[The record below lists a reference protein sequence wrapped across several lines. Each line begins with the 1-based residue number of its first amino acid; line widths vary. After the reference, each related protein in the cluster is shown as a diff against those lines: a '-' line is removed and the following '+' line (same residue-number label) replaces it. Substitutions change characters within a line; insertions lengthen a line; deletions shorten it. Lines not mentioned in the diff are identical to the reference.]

1 MLEVK
6 NISSGYGKK
15 QVLYDVSLTVEKGE
29 VVLLT
34 GGNGSGKSTL
44 LKCIYNLL
52 PCWTGEIFFE
62 GENLNGTKPSDLIKK
77 GIVYIPQKDFYF
89 ENLTVNENLQIS
101 GNTLPKDILRERICE
116 VYELTGL
123 GKLKKRK
130 PFDLS
135 GGERKILAF
144 GMGLIHHPKLLLLD
158 EPMAGLDIHSEN
170 LVKDLISER
179 IDKKI
184 GFLIV
189 EHSSHLKNGHLG
201 TKYSQL
207 RCDRVIDLIDK
218 NKENNR
224 QM

>member
-15 QVLYDVSLTVEKGE
+15 QVLYDVSLQVSKGE

-52 PCWTGEIFFE
+52 PCWSGEIFFE
-62 GENLNGTKPSDLIKK
+62 GEKIDGLKTSDLIRK
-77 GIVYIPQKDFYF
+77 GIVYIPQKDFCF
-89 ENLTVNENLQIS
+89 ENLTVEKNLQIS
-101 GNTLPKDILRERICE
+101 GHTLPKKELKERIAG

-123 GKLKKRK
+123 SKFRKRK

-144 GMGLIHHPKLLLLD
+144 GMGLIHKPKLLLFD
-158 EPMAGLDIHSEN
+158 EPFAG
-170 LVKDLISER
+170 
-179 IDKKI
+179 IDAKNTATLLKLFEETI
-184 GFLIV
+184 IKPDNGVIIV
-189 EHSSHLKNGHLG
+189 EHKNDAKQLYTRKTRMELG
-201 TKYSQL
+201 N
-207 RCDRVIDLIDK
+207 IK
-218 NKENNR
+218 NA
-224 QM
+224 

>member
-1 MLEVK
+1 MLEIK

-15 QVLYDVSLTVEKGE
+15 QVLYNVSLHVKKGE

-52 PCWTGEIFFE
+52 PCWSGEIFFK
-62 GENLNGTKPSDLIKK
+62 GEKINSLIPSDLISK

-89 ENLTVNENLQIS
+89 ENLTVEENLQIS
-101 GNTLPKDILRERICE
+101 GNILPKTELKERIAE

-123 GKLKKRK
+123 TKFRKRK

-144 GMGLIHHPKLLLLD
+144 CMGLIHNPKFLLFD
-158 EPMAGLDIHSEN
+158 EPFAGVDAKNTATLLKLFKETIINTEN
-170 LVKDLISER
+170 SI
-179 IDKKI
+179 I
-184 GFLIV
+184 IV
-189 EHSSHLKNGHLG
+189 EHKDDAKQLFTRKINMELG
-201 TKYSQL
+201 IIKS
-207 RCDRVIDLIDK
+207 
-218 NKENNR
+218 N
-224 QM
+224 

>member
-15 QVLYDVSLTVEKGE
+15 QVLHYASLQVNKGE

-34 GGNGSGKSTL
+34 GSNGSGKSTL

-62 GENLNGTKPSDLIKK
+62 GEKINGLNPSELIKK

-89 ENLTVNENLQIS
+89 ENLTVEKNLKIS
-101 GNTLPKDILRERICE
+101 GNTLPKTELKERIAK

-123 GKLKKRK
+123 IRFRKRK

-144 GMGLIHHPKLLLLD
+144 GMGLIHKPKLLLFD
-158 EPMAGLDIHSEN
+158 EPFAGVD
-170 LVKDLISER
+170 VKNISTLLKLFKET
-179 IDKKI
+179 IIKPDNSVI
-184 GFLIV
+184 IV
-189 EHSSHLKNGHLG
+189 EHKSEAQEIFSKIINIDLG
-201 TKYSQL
+201 T
-207 RCDRVIDLIDK
+207 IK
-218 NKENNR
+218 N
-224 QM
+224 

>member
-15 QVLYDVSLTVEKGE
+15 QVLYDVSLKANKGE

-52 PCWTGEIFFE
+52 PCWSGEIFFE
-62 GENLNGTKPSDLIKK
+62 SEKINGLKPSDLIKR

-89 ENLTVNENLQIS
+89 ENLTVEENLQIS
-101 GNTLPKDILRERICE
+101 GNTLPKKELKERITK
-116 VYELTGL
+116 VFELTGL
-123 GKLKKRK
+123 TKYSKRK

-144 GMGLIHHPKLLLLD
+144 GMGLIHNPKLLLFD
-158 EPMAGLDIHSEN
+158 EPFAGVDAKNTATLLQLFKETIINPDNGVI
-170 LVKDLISER
+170 
-179 IDKKI
+179 
-184 GFLIV
+184 IV
-189 EHSSHLKNGHLG
+189 EHKDDARQLFTRKIKMELGNILKM
-201 TKYSQL
+201 QL
-207 RCDRVIDLIDK
+207 
-218 NKENNR
+218 
-224 QM
+224 

>member
-1 MLEVK
+1 MLEIK

-15 QVLYDVSLTVEKGE
+15 QVLYDVSLQVNKGE

-52 PCWTGEIFFE
+52 PCWSGEIFFE
-62 GENLNGTKPSDLIKK
+62 GKKINRLKPSDLIKK

-89 ENLTVNENLQIS
+89 ENLTVEENLQIS
-101 GNTLPKDILRERICE
+101 GHTLPKLGLKNRIAE

-123 GKLKKRK
+123 TKFRRRK

-144 GMGLIHHPKLLLLD
+144 GMGLIHKPKFLLFD
-158 EPMAGLDIHSEN
+158 EPFAGVDAQNTATLLKLFNETIIKPDNGVI
-170 LVKDLISER
+170 
-179 IDKKI
+179 
-184 GFLIV
+184 IV
-189 EHSSHLKNGHLG
+189 EHKDDTRQLFTRKIKMELG
-201 TKYSQL
+201 K
-207 RCDRVIDLIDK
+207 I
-218 NKENNR
+218 N
-224 QM
+224 

>member
-1 MLEVK
+1 MLEVN

-15 QVLYDVSLTVEKGE
+15 QVLYDVSLKIEKGE

-62 GENLNGTKPSDLIKK
+62 GEKINGTKPSDLIKK

-101 GNTLPKDILRERICE
+101 GNTLPKNTLKGRISE
-116 VYELTGL
+116 VYALTGL

-144 GMGLIHHPKLLLLD
+144 GMGLIHKPELLLFD
-158 EPMAGLDIHSEN
+158 EPFAGVDERNSQVLLRLFQQAIIN
-170 LVKDLISER
+170 KDNALI
-179 IDKKI
+179 
-184 GFLIV
+184 IV
-189 EHSSHLKNGHLG
+189 EHKDDARQLFTHKIRMELG
-201 TKYSQL
+201 NIKY
-207 RCDRVIDLIDK
+207 
-218 NKENNR
+218 N
-224 QM
+224 

>member
-15 QVLYDVSLTVEKGE
+15 QVLFDISLDVKVGE
-29 VVLLT
+29 VILLT

-52 PCWTGEIFFE
+52 SCWSGEIFFE
-62 GENLNGTKPSDLIKK
+62 GEKINGLKPSDLIRK

-89 ENLTVNENLQIS
+89 ENLTVEENLQIS
-101 GNTLPKDILRERICE
+101 GNSLTKNEIKERISE

-123 GKLKKRK
+123 SKFRKRK

-144 GMGLIHHPKLLLLD
+144 GMGLIHKPRLLLFD
-158 EPMAGLDIHSEN
+158 EPFAGVDAQKSLVLNRLFKETVINPEN
-170 LVKDLISER
+170 MVV
-179 IDKKI
+179 
-184 GFLIV
+184 IV
-189 EHSSHLKNGHLG
+189 EHKDDAKQLFTRKIKMELG
-201 TKYSQL
+201 KIKT
-207 RCDRVIDLIDK
+207 D
-218 NKENNR
+218 
-224 QM
+224 

>member
-15 QVLYDVSLTVEKGE
+15 QVLYDVSLRVEKGE

-52 PCWTGEIFFE
+52 PCWSGEIFFE
-62 GENLNGTKPSDLIKK
+62 GKKLNGTKPSELIKK

-89 ENLTVNENLQIS
+89 ENLTVDENLQIS
-101 GNTLPKDILRERICE
+101 GNTLPKDILKERTAE
-116 VYELTGL
+116 VFDLTGL

-144 GMGLIHHPKLLLLD
+144 GMGLIHRPRLLLFD
-158 EPMAGLDIHSEN
+158 EPFAGVDERNNQTLLHLFNQAIIKPDNGVLIIEH
-170 LVKDLISER
+170 KDDARKLFTRKVQMELGI
-179 IDKKI
+179 I
-184 GFLIV
+184 
-189 EHSSHLKNGHLG
+189 KNNYL
-201 TKYSQL
+201 
-207 RCDRVIDLIDK
+207 
-218 NKENNR
+218 
-224 QM
+224 